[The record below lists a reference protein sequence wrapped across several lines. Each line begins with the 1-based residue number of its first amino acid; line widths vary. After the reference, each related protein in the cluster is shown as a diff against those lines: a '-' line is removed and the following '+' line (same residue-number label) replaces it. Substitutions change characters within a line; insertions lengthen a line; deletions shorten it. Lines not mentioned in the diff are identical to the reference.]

1 MSARATDA
9 QEFTSFPGMTYQTG
23 LGPACVIS
31 GTAAAGT
38 SVVVDID
45 KGGAV
50 GVATFRYSLDGG
62 TTWLAEDTLT
72 AGSNSIG
79 TTGLTMTWGTSEVLV
94 LGAKYAWTN
103 VPVSL
108 ANRLTKEVYPISLK
122 VLDCASTASVSV
134 TTGASPD
141 TARTLTLTEGETI
154 ELDARSIA
162 SAVGLTRLRAY
173 WGDY

>member
-9 QEFTSFPGMTYQTG
+9 LEFSVFPGITYQTG

-45 KGGAV
+45 LGGAV
-50 GVATFRYSLDGG
+50 GAATFRYSLDGG
-62 TTWLAEDTLT
+62 STWLDEDTLT

-79 TTGLTMTWGTSEVLV
+79 LTGLTMTWGTGENLV
-94 LGAKYAWTN
+94 LGTKYTWTN

-108 ANRLTKEVYPISLK
+108 ANRDCKEVYPLSIK
-122 VLDCASTASVSV
+122 ILDCESTASMNV
-134 TTGASPD
+134 TTGASGSASRP
-141 TARTLTLTEGETI
+141 LTLTEGEAI
-154 ELDARSIA
+154 ELDARSIV
-162 SAVGLTRLRAY
+162 SAVGLNRIRAY